1 MKLFIMKTAVV
12 LFFAVLTIIFTGSI
26 ISTEDKTYTIV
37 NTQVIYDLDTPQ
49 PSLNDMTMREVFEY
63 NYDASGISQNTL
75 DFWYIIYQN
84 LI

>member
-1 MKLFIMKTAVV
+1 MKLFIMKTAVI

-26 ISTEDKTYTIV
+26 ISIEDKTYTIV

-75 DFWYIIYQN
+75 DFWYMIYQN